1 MSSNQTAPSARA
13 DERGA
18 VTMAPIERLIF
29 FSDAA
34 VAIALTLLILPL
46 MDAVG
51 EAAKQHQTV
60 AEYLRDNANALGAFA
75 LSFVLIARYWRSH
88 HRLFAG
94 VEHEVPGLFWLNM
107 AWLMAVVLLPV
118 ATASTGALPT
128 DAVQLSV
135 YIGIM
140 IAIAALLTAMTMLLR
155 RHPEAWADGA
165 DLPAEK
171 VNNSLLL
178 TVMLIVALILA
189 LTIPGLNYWALLVL
203 LASRPVGLLLGWA
216 RHTRSS

>member
-1 MSSNQTAPSARA
+1 MSSNQTMPSGPAA
-13 DERGA
+13 DRGT
-18 VTMAPIERLIF
+18 VMMAPVERLIF

-51 EAAKQHQTV
+51 EAAKDHHTV
-60 AEYLRDNANALGAFA
+60 AEYLQNNANALGAFA

-94 VEHEVPGLFWLNM
+94 VEREVPGLFWLNM

-135 YIGIM
+135 YIGLM
-140 IAIAALLTAMTMLLR
+140 IAIAALLTAMTMLLQ
-155 RHPEAWADGA
+155 RHPEAWAEGA
-165 DLPAEK
+165 VLPAEK

-189 LTIPGLNYWALLVL
+189 VTIPGLNYWALLVL
-203 LASRPVGLLLGWA
+203 LASRPVGLLRDRL
-216 RHTRSS
+216 RRRRTS

>member
-1 MSSNQTAPSARA
+1 MSSNQTMPSGPAE
-13 DERGA
+13 DHGT
-18 VTMAPIERLIF
+18 VMMAPVERLIF

-51 EAAKQHQTV
+51 EAAKDHQTV
-60 AEYLRDNANALGAFA
+60 AEYLHNNANALGAFA

-94 VEHEVPGLFWLNM
+94 VEREVPGLFWLNM

-140 IAIAALLTAMTMLLR
+140 IAIAALLTAMTMLLQ
-155 RHPEAWADGA
+155 RHPEAWAEGA
-165 DLPAEK
+165 GMPAEK
-171 VNNSLLL
+171 VDSSLLL

-189 LTIPGLNYWALLVL
+189 VTIPGLNYWALLVL
-203 LASRPVGLLLGWA
+203 LASRPVGLLRGRL
-216 RHTRSS
+216 RRRRTS